1 MSYSAIQYIDERD
14 FPRIRAR
21 YARRLALSQ
30 IPDGIKHTI
39 WKTPEGSFHRLPCEP
54 YKPDPLESISE
65 DEDEDEDEDQDG
77 DEKQYEIVID
87 EMKHILLA
95 PRFDFIKSETKAY
108 DQIKRMAPK
117 QMKRKV
123 IILGAPSVGMFFF
136 HRVKR
141 DLSTHQIQADGI
153 GKTSLTRQY
162 IQPPTYVEGY
172 FPTIEQTERKHI
184 MYDGIDYDCEIIDTA
199 GQVRPVPPVL
209 PFLLFSSLTPSRP
222 PFHTLSLQHSLHP
235 SLV

>member
-1 MSYSAIQYIDERD
+1 MPRPTPPTPYPTRKMSYSAIQYLDAQD
-14 FPRIRAR
+14 LPRIRER
-21 YARRLALSQ
+21 YACRLALSRT
-30 IPDGIKHTI
+30 PDGFKQTI
-39 WKTPEGSFHRLPCEP
+39 WKTPEGDFYRIPCEP
-54 YKPDPLESISE
+54 FKPDPNESISDE
-65 DEDEDEDEDQDG
+65 DDDEDEDE

-87 EMKHILLA
+87 EMKQILLA

-123 IILGAPSVGMFFF
+123 IILGAPSVGTSFFASF
-136 HRVKR
+136 TRQTKAN
-141 DLSTHQIQADGI
+141 ST

-199 GQVRPVPPVL
+199 GQVR
-209 PFLLFSSLTPSRP
+209 
-222 PFHTLSLQHSLHP
+222 LSPP
-235 SLV
+235 SLP